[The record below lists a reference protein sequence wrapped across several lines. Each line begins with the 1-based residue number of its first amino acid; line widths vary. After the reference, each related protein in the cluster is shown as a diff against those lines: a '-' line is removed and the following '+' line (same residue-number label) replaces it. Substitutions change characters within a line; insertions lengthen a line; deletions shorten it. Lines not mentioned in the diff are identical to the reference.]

1 MNGDG
6 GPARGLLRCRE
17 PMAVVVSERAGV
29 RAAARAVAPLAE
41 LDATPRRVA
50 VVRALNVGDLLVAVP
65 ALRALR
71 RALPAARITLVGL
84 PWAAEM
90 VRRFPRY
97 LDDLLPF
104 PGFPGIEEAPF
115 DAGRLIACLADA
127 RERAF
132 DLAIQMH
139 GGGRYS
145 NPFTRMLGAT
155 RTAGFVAAG
164 DASGLD
170 FPFPYVDRHHEVHR
184 YLDLVA
190 FLTGVRGDDRL
201 EFPLEPADRDE
212 VARCLG
218 PDPEPYLVVHPGSRV
233 ASRRWMP
240 ERFAAV
246 AEALAREEGLDVVV
260 SGGPGEGPLV
270 EHVRRRLRC
279 RTRRVSVDIG
289 LGGLAA
295 LLAGARIVVSNDTA
309 AAHLADAVG
318 APSVVIYGSAH
329 VANWGPLDTSRHR
342 TLFVPMACRPD
353 HCRPCPFDHR
363 CLAAITPDAVVA
375 AARELLA

>member
-1 MNGDG
+1 
-6 GPARGLLRCRE
+6 
-17 PMAVVVSERAGV
+17 MAVLLE
-29 RAAARAVAPLAE
+29 PP
-41 LDATPRRVA
+41 PRRVA

-71 RALPAARITLVGL
+71 RALPGARITLVGL

-90 VRRFPRY
+90 VRRFPRD

-115 DAGRLIACLADA
+115 DAGRLVACLEDA
-127 RERAF
+127 RGRAF

-139 GGGRYS
+139 GSGRSS
-145 NPFTRMLGAT
+145 NAFTRMLGAR
-155 RTAGFVAAG
+155 RTAGFVTAG

-170 FPFPYVDRHHEVHR
+170 FPVPYVDGRHEVHR

-190 FLTGVRGDDRL
+190 FLTGVAGDDRL

-212 VARCLG
+212 VARYVG
-218 PDPEPYLVVHPGSRV
+218 PAPAPYLVVHPGSRA

-246 AEALAREEGLDVVV
+246 ALTLAREWGLDVVV

-270 EHVRRRLRC
+270 DHVRGLLPW
-279 RTRRVSVDIG
+279 RTRRVPVDIG

-295 LLAGARIVVSNDTA
+295 LLAGARIVISNDTA
-309 AAHLADAVG
+309 AAHLANAVG
-318 APSVVIYGSAH
+318 APSVVIYGSAD
-329 VANWGPLDTSRHR
+329 VARWGPLDTSRHR

-375 AARELLA
+375 AARELLARPRPSAS